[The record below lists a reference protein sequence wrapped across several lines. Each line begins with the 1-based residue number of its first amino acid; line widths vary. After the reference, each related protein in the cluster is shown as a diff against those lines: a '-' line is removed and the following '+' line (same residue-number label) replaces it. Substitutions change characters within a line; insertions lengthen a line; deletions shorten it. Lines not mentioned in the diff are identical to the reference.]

1 MRKATTV
8 MDVYRPGLKMAA
20 GIIRQVQEAIDAWP
34 DEYLT
39 RDNVSLMLDGIIDVL
54 DGERERPTAS
64 QPQ

>member
-1 MRKATTV
+1 

-20 GIIRQVQEAIDAWP
+20 GIIRQVQAVIDAWP

>member
-1 MRKATTV
+1 MRKATTA
-8 MDVYRPGLKMAA
+8 MDVYRPWLKMAA

-54 DGERERPTAS
+54 DSEKERPTTS

>member
-1 MRKATTV
+1 
-8 MDVYRPGLKMAA
+8 MAA

-54 DGERERPTAS
+54 DSEKERPTTS